1 MIYSETEM
9 MIPKTIPFTKAK
21 YEEMQRRYDFLQKEL
36 VLVMA
41 RLKVAR
47 EMGDLSENGAYKYA
61 KFEIGDIR
69 RQSSKLKHLLIHGYV
84 ETNTKHLGKIG
95 FGSVVT
101 VKSKKG
107 EYTFTLVSQYESDPQ
122 NNKLSEE
129 SPLGKAVYGKQGG
142 ENVVVTSPSGETEYS
157 IEKVE

>member
-1 MIYSETEM
+1 

-21 YEEMQRRYDFLQKEL
+21 YEEMQRRYDYLQGEL
-36 VLVMA
+36 IEVMA

-84 ETNTKHLGKIG
+84 ETNTKHSGKIG
-95 FGSVVT
+95 FGSEVT

-107 EYTFTLVSQYESDPQ
+107 AYTFTLVSQYESDPQ
-122 NNKLSEE
+122 SNKLSEE
-129 SPLGKAVYGKQGG
+129 SPLGKAVFGKSSG
-142 ENVVVTSPSGETEYS
+142 NKITVTSPSGEMMYL
-157 IEKVE
+157 IENVE

>member
-1 MIYSETEM
+1 MT
-9 MIPKTIPFTKAK
+9 PKTIPFTKAK
-21 YEEMQRRYDFLQKEL
+21 YDEMQRRYDFLQKEL

-61 KFEIGDIR
+61 KFEISDIR

-84 ETNTKHLGKIG
+84 ETNTKHSGKIG

-101 VKSKKG
+101 VRSKKG
-107 EYTFTLVSQYESDPQ
+107 DYTFTLVSQYESYPQ
-122 NNKLSEE
+122 ANLLSEE
-129 SPLGKAVYGKQGG
+129 SPLGKAVYGKLSG
-142 ENVVVTSPSGETEYS
+142 ETVRVMSPSGEAEYV
-157 IEKVE
+157 IEKVV